1 MTADWTTDAE
11 RSNYARSPSYADT
24 MTWLDRLARASHD
37 LAIGSFGTTPEGR
50 DMRYVVAARDGDTTL
65 EFAHRSGKTVLLV
78 EAGIHSGEI
87 EGKDA
92 GLALLRDLTV
102 TGRWQEL
109 LAHTVLVFIPVFNI
123 DGHERASRWL
133 RINQNGPEE
142 RGTRGTAQ
150 NLNLNRDFVKADA
163 PEMRAWLKLFGQWMP
178 DLFVDIHTT
187 NGADYA
193 YDLTWFL
200 EEWHSLHPAP
210 RAWQQEALVGR
221 VFPAMEKLGHR
232 LAPYLEL
239 VDHRDITKGLAN
251 FGSGP
256 RYSTGY
262 TAIRNRPGLL
272 VETHMLKSYEN
283 RVHSTYDLLVEILR
297 ELDANPGAL
306 CRAVDVADR
315 ETVAHAGDASSRLAL
330 AHETTKTSEPFELD
344 GYAFT
349 QEASEISGDTW
360 TTYQPGTPLRATV
373 PFFRQLEVVDAVDRP
388 AAYAVPAAWVG
399 HVRACL
405 DAHGI
410 GSFELRAPARVAAG
424 RYRLSAAR
432 FASASFEGR
441 VRLEHFELARER
453 GEFELRAGSLIV
465 RLDQPAANV
474 AMHLLEPRGPDS
486 LLQWGAFN
494 AIFESREYADARVGE
509 TLAREMLREDP
520 ALRAAFDR
528 ELEDPGFAS
537 SPERRLRWFFDRSPW
552 LDPELGIY
560 PVLRL
565 DRATYATLAAQLVQ

>member
-1 MTADWTTDAE
+1 MSADWTTDAE
-11 RSNYARSPSYADT
+11 RSGYRRSPGYADT
-24 MTWLDRLARASHD
+24 IAWLERLARATPD
-37 LAIGSFGTTPEGR
+37 LALASFGTTPEGR
-50 DMRYVVAARDGDTTL
+50 EMRYAVAARDGDTNL
-65 EFAHRSGKTVLLV
+65 EFAHRSGKAVVLV
-78 EAGIHSGEI
+78 EGGIHSGEI

-150 NLNLNRDFVKADA
+150 NINLNRDFVKADA
-163 PEMRAWLKLFGQWMP
+163 PEMRAWLKLFQQWLP

-200 EEWHSLHPAP
+200 EEWENLHPAP
-210 RAWQQEALVGR
+210 RAWQRDALIGR
-221 VFPAMEKLGHR
+221 VFPALQAQGHR

-256 RYSTGY
+256 RFSTGY

-272 VETHMLKSYEN
+272 VETHMLKSYES
-283 RVHSTYDLLVEILR
+283 RVHATYDLLIEILR
-297 ELDANPGAL
+297 ELDARTGEL

-315 ETVAHAGDASSRLAL
+315 ETVAQAAAARGSVPLAL
-330 AHETTKTSEPFELD
+330 ATTKTPEPFQLD

-349 QEASEISGDTW
+349 QQHSEISGDTW
-360 TTYQPGTPLRATV
+360 TTYDPSRPLSATV
-373 PFFRQLEVVDAVDRP
+373 PFFRQLEVAESVTRP
-388 AAYAVPAAWVG
+388 AAYLVPPAWAA
-399 HVRACL
+399 HVRPAL
-405 DAHGI
+405 EAHGI
-410 GSFELRAPARVAAG
+410 AWTELKAPTRVAAE
-424 RYRLSAAR
+424 RYRLGAPRWAD
-432 FASASFEGR
+432 ASFEGR
-441 VRLEHFELARER
+441 VRLEDFTLAQER
-453 GEFELRAGSLIV
+453 GEYEVRAGALLV
-465 RLDQPAANV
+465 RLDQRAANV
-474 AMHLLEPRGPDS
+474 AMHLLEPRAPDS
-486 LLQWGAFN
+486 LLQWGGFN
-494 AIFESREYADARVGE
+494 TIFESREYADARVGE
-509 TLAREMLREDP
+509 ALAREMLREDP
-520 ALRAAFDR
+520 SLRAEFDR
-528 ELEDPGFAS
+528 ALEDEAFARN
-537 SPERRLRWFFDRSPW
+537 PEARLRWFFDRSPW

-565 DRATYATLAAQLVQ
+565 GRDALAPLAPAPG